1 MLNKLK
7 KRLERFLEP
16 DQILFKAEDRIAYS
30 YDASKLQGMPLCVVR
45 PEEPKQVVEIL
56 KLASEEKI
64 PVYPRGAGSGMVG
77 GAVPTEPGIV
87 VSFEKMNRIIEL
99 DEDNMVCEVEPGIVT
114 GHLQEVVSS
123 KGLFYPPDPS
133 SLKFSTIGGNVATG
147 AGGPRAVKYGVT
159 RDYVMAIESVLP
171 SGKIIRTGS
180 YAIKS
185 VVGYDLTKLLVG
197 SEGTLALFTKILL
210 RLIPL
215 PDPPW
220 LVFATFPTSENAAR
234 TVTSI
239 LKQRVLPSAIEF
251 MDKHILQAISDNPYV
266 EINTNAGSALIFEI
280 DDMLEI
286 RQSIINKIDEVCREN
301 GTLSTIV
308 ASDDEEKDRIWNARR
323 SISPALA
330 KIRKGKI
337 NEDVAVPRQS
347 LPDFLIVIEKISKR
361 YGIPIPVFGHAG
373 DGNLHVN
380 IMYDPDNA
388 AERESAKRATIEMFS
403 QVLKLRG
410 TISGEHGIGIA
421 KSPFIRQEL
430 GHEVM
435 ELMWRVKLAFDPM
448 NILNPGKIFIPNRAF
463 IN

>member
-7 KRLERFLEP
+7 KKLEEILEP
-16 DQILFKAEDRIAYS
+16 DQIFFKAEDRIAYS

-45 PEEPKQVVEIL
+45 PAEPRQAAEVL
-56 KLASEEKI
+56 KLASEERI

-77 GAVPTEPGIV
+77 GSVPVEPGIV
-87 VSFEKMNRIIEL
+87 VSFERMNRIIEV
-99 DEDNMVCEVEPGIVT
+99 DENNMVCEVEPGVVT
-114 GHLQEVVSS
+114 GHLQEIVSS

-171 SGKIIRTGS
+171 FGKIIRTGS

-220 LVFATFPTSENAAR
+220 LVFVTFPASENAAT
-234 TVTSI
+234 TVTSV
-239 LKQRVLPSAIEF
+239 LKQRILPSAIEF
-251 MDKHILQAISDNPYV
+251 MDRHILQAISDNPYV
-266 EINTNAGSALIFEI
+266 EIDASAGSALIFEI

-286 RQSIINKIDEVCREN
+286 RQSIITRVSEVCKNN
-301 GTLSTIV
+301 GAISIAV
-308 ASDDEEKDRIWNARR
+308 AYDDKEKEKIWNARR

-337 NEDVAVPRQS
+337 NEDVAVPRQT
-347 LPDFLIVIEKISKR
+347 LPDFLAVVEEISRK
-361 YGIPIPVFGHAG
+361 YKIPIPVFGHAG

-380 IMYDPDNA
+380 IMYDPDSTVEQENA
-388 AERESAKRATIEMFS
+388 RKATTEVFS
-403 QVLKLRG
+403 HVLKLKG

-430 GHEVM
+430 GDEVM
-435 ELMWRVKLAFDPM
+435 ELMWRIKLAFDPV